1 MTMMDSY
8 IYCLVDDGGHV
19 YVKDGAI
26 SHSEVAA
33 DFGLDS
39 ATCSAYRFDLAA
51 RRTLVDRGRPA
62 SDRAASAY
70 WDMHLNSPEK
80 LMTFAAEGHLTKQIL
95 GSLLDADDA
104 RAYLDACAVIEKKY
118 TADCAAKHD
127 PCLESGC
134 AVEEEICL
142 EPLLRAG
149 ADYRKACGAAW
160 RILFEA
166 PRRRAQVWRH

>member
-1 MTMMDSY
+1 MMDNY

-39 ATCSAYRFDLAA
+39 ATCYAYRFDLAA
-51 RRTLVDRGRPA
+51 RRTLVDRGSPA
-62 SDRAASAY
+62 SDRAATAY
-70 WDMHLNSPEK
+70 WDLHVNSPEK
-80 LMTFAAEGHLTKQIL
+80 LMILAAEGHLTKRIL
-95 GSLLDADDA
+95 GSVLDADDA
-104 RAYLDACAVIEKKY
+104 GAYLDACAVIEKQY
-118 TADCAAKHD
+118 TAACAAEHD

-149 ADYRKACGAAW
+149 PDYRKACGAAW
-160 RILFEA
+160 KILFEDS
-166 PRRRAQVWRH
+166 RRRAPAWMH